1 MIKAILEILLFFTSN
16 KQKNAYDSKL
26 EKKMNAFGL
35 ENWQKDLVRKG
46 LNDPEDF
53 DEDDTSDDDNYY
65 NEDD

>member
-16 KQKNAYDSKL
+16 KQKNAY

>member
-16 KQKNAYDSKL
+16 KPKNTYDSKL
-26 EKKMNAFGL
+26 EKKMNSFGL

>member
-1 MIKAILEILLFFTSN
+1 MLKAILEILLIFTSAKPKN
-16 KQKNAYDSKL
+16 KFDSKL

-35 ENWQKDLVRKG
+35 ENWQKGLVRKG

-53 DEDDTSDDDNYY
+53 EEDDTSDDDNYY